1 VSPAGRFKATGFLPT
16 IRQFLELMPGRV
28 DAMTAAAERGDVG
41 ELAREAHGLKG
52 SSATLGAV
60 RLATACAALEQ
71 AGADGDL
78 ARALTLVAELGSR
91 AGATRVA
98 LEASLD
104 APTAAPRAL

>member
-1 VSPAGRFKATGFLPT
+1 
-16 IRQFLELMPGRV
+16 MPGRV
-28 DAMTAAAERGDVG
+28 DAIAAAAECGDHQ
-41 ELAREAHGLKG
+41 ELDREAHGLKG

-60 RLATACAALEQ
+60 RVATVCAALEQ

-78 ARALTLVAELGSR
+78 ARALTLVAELVD
-91 AGATRVA
+91 AAAATGAA